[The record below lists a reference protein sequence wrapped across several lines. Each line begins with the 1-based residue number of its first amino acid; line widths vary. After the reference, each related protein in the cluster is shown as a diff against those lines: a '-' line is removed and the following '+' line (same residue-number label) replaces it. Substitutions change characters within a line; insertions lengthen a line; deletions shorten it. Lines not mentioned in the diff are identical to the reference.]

1 MNKII
6 FSFLW
11 VLSLGVAYWFGVK
24 TSDVSP
30 EWEETGDH
38 KGPNIQL
45 THSILPEEVLE
56 SDPTK
61 EGIATDSP
69 NLEVSES
76 VELSEN
82 NSRNSVSK
90 TLSPNEKL
98 LSSNP
103 LERLQAFTEILKNP
117 DQDSINL
124 ALEAYESLPGG
135 PGRFSEL
142 KTLAFAWG
150 QVNPQAAL
158 AWAKKQQHWDE
169 HVATGSILD
178 SWVRNDADAAIGW
191 ANENFEG
198 EDNPYYVGLV
208 KGLSD
213 VSLPKATD
221 LMTELPYGRIR
232 GRSAHILFEKAWSM
246 GEDMAIHWAENLPE
260 GSLQNFAYGEL
271 GEKVAREDMGRAI
284 EWLNSME
291 ESEIKVAV
299 SEDVSR
305 EMARKDVLEAAE
317 WANSLP
323 EGNSKYKAVEE
334 IVKFWSKK
342 DPLQAANW
350 VESLPVGP
358 SKITAMNEVAERWA
372 SQDPVAT
379 AEWIN
384 QIPAYVNKDP
394 LIETL
399 VNKIHKTDPESA
411 LAWAETISS
420 PERRKFM
427 TELVERSVKKE
438 KFSDGR

>member
-11 VLSLGVAYWFGVK
+11 VLSLGVAYWLGIK
-24 TSDVSP
+24 NSDVSA

-61 EGIATDSP
+61 EGIATDFP

-76 VELSEN
+76 VEFPEN
-82 NSRNSVSK
+82 ASHNEISK

-208 KGLSD
+208 KGLSE

-284 EWLNSME
+284 EWLDSME

-334 IVKFWSKK
+334 IVKQWSKE
-342 DPLQAANW
+342 DPAQAA
-350 VESLPVGP
+350 
-358 SKITAMNEVAERWA
+358 T
-372 SQDPVAT
+372 
-379 AEWIN
+379 WIN
-384 QIPAYVNKDP
+384 QFPSNPGLDPAISSLVKQIAAKDP
-394 LIETL
+394 E
-399 VNKIHKTDPESA
+399 NA
-411 LAWAETISS
+411 LRWAETVSDDATRRELISFT
-420 PERRKFM
+420 EKKVKDQKFP
-427 TELVERSVKKE
+427 LSQ
-438 KFSDGR
+438 

>member
-1 MNKII
+1 MKKII
-6 FSFLW
+6 FSSLW
-11 VLSLGVAYWFGVK
+11 FLSLGTAYWLGLK
-24 TSDVSP
+24 TSDKSTSR
-30 EWEETGDH
+30 EGTGDQH
-38 KGPNIQL
+38 GPNIQL
-45 THSILPEEVLE
+45 TDSMLPEEVLE
-56 SDPTK
+56 SDQTK

-178 SWVRNDADAAIGW
+178 SWVRNDTDAAIAW

-198 EDNPYYVGLV
+198 ENNPYYVGLV
-208 KGLSD
+208 KGLSE

-246 GEDMAIHWAENLPE
+246 GEDVAIHWAENLPE

-284 EWLNSME
+284 EWLDSME

-299 SEDVSR
+299 SEDISR

-323 EGNSKYKAVEE
+323 EGNSKYKAIEE
-334 IVKFWSKK
+334 IVKHWSKE
-342 DPLQAANW
+342 DPAQAA
-350 VESLPVGP
+350 
-358 SKITAMNEVAERWA
+358 T
-372 SQDPVAT
+372 
-379 AEWIN
+379 WIN
-384 QIPAYVNKDP
+384 QFPSNPGLDPAISSFVKQIAAKDP
-394 LIETL
+394 E
-399 VNKIHKTDPESA
+399 NA
-411 LAWAETISS
+411 LRWAETISDDVT
-420 PERRKFM
+420 RKESISFA
-427 TELVERSVKKE
+427 EKKVKDQ
-438 KFSDGR
+438 KFPLSQ

>member
-11 VLSLGVAYWFGVK
+11 VLSLGVAYWLGIK
-24 TSDVSP
+24 NSDVSP
-30 EWEETGDH
+30 EWEETGGQN
-38 KGPNIQL
+38 GPNIQS
-45 THSILPEEVLE
+45 TESILSEEVLE
-56 SDPTK
+56 SDPIK
-61 EGIATDSP
+61 ERIATDSSI
-69 NLEVSES
+69 LEVSES
-76 VELSEN
+76 LEFPEN
-82 NSRNSVSK
+82 TSHNEVSK

-98 LSSNP
+98 LSSSP

-150 QVNPQAAL
+150 QVNPQVAL

-169 HVATGSILD
+169 HVATGAILD

-208 KGLSD
+208 KGLSE
-213 VSLPKATD
+213 VSLQKATD

-284 EWLNSME
+284 EWLDSME

-323 EGNSKYKAVEE
+323 EGDSKYKAVEE
-334 IVKFWSKK
+334 IVKQWSKE
-342 DPLQAANW
+342 DPAQAA
-350 VESLPVGP
+350 
-358 SKITAMNEVAERWA
+358 T
-372 SQDPVAT
+372 
-379 AEWIN
+379 WIN
-384 QIPAYVNKDP
+384 QFPSNPGLDPAISSLVKQIAAKDP
-394 LIETL
+394 E
-399 VNKIHKTDPESA
+399 NA
-411 LAWAETISS
+411 LRWAETISDDAT
-420 PERRKFM
+420 RKELISF
-427 TELVERSVKKE
+427 TEKKVKDQ
-438 KFSDGR
+438 KFPLSQ

>member
-6 FSFLW
+6 FYFLW
-11 VLSLGVAYWFGVK
+11 VLSLGVAYWLGVK
-24 TSDVSP
+24 TSDVSA
-30 EWEETGDH
+30 EWEESGDQ
-38 KGPNIQL
+38 KGSNLQPTDSNL
-45 THSILPEEVLE
+45 AEEVLE

-61 EGIATDSP
+61 EGVATDSP

-208 KGLSD
+208 KGLSE

-284 EWLNSME
+284 EWLDSME

-334 IVKFWSKK
+334 IVKQWSKE
-342 DPLQAANW
+342 DPAQAA
-350 VESLPVGP
+350 
-358 SKITAMNEVAERWA
+358 T
-372 SQDPVAT
+372 
-379 AEWIN
+379 WIN
-384 QIPAYVNKDP
+384 QFPSNPGLDPAISSLVKQIAAKDP
-394 LIETL
+394 E
-399 VNKIHKTDPESA
+399 NA
-411 LAWAETISS
+411 LRWAETVSDDATRRELISFT
-420 PERRKFM
+420 EKKVKDQKFP
-427 TELVERSVKKE
+427 LSQ
-438 KFSDGR
+438 

>member
-208 KGLSD
+208 KGLSE

-246 GEDMAIHWAENLPE
+246 GEDVAIHWAENLPE

-284 EWLNSME
+284 EWLDSME

-299 SEDVSR
+299 SEDISR

-323 EGNSKYKAVEE
+323 EGNSKYKAIEE
-334 IVKFWSKK
+334 IVKHWSKE
-342 DPLQAANW
+342 DPAQAA
-350 VESLPVGP
+350 
-358 SKITAMNEVAERWA
+358 T
-372 SQDPVAT
+372 
-379 AEWIN
+379 WIN
-384 QIPAYVNKDP
+384 QFPSNPGLDPAISSFVKQIAAKDP
-394 LIETL
+394 E
-399 VNKIHKTDPESA
+399 NA
-411 LAWAETISS
+411 LRWAETISDDVT
-420 PERRKFM
+420 RKESISFA
-427 TELVERSVKKE
+427 EKKVKDQ
-438 KFSDGR
+438 KFPLSQ

>member
-1 MNKII
+1 MKTI
-6 FSFLW
+6 FLFFLW
-11 VLSLGVAYWFGVK
+11 FLSLGVAYWLGVK
-24 TSDVSP
+24 TSDKSTA
-30 EWEETGDH
+30 WEETGDR
-38 KGPNIQL
+38 KEPKIQP
-45 THSILPEEVLE
+45 THSNFPEDALE
-56 SDPTK
+56 QRSNKK
-61 EGIATDSP
+61 EIATDSS
-69 NLEVSES
+69 NLEISEPL
-76 VELSEN
+76 EFPEN
-82 NSRNSVSK
+82 GSQNSISK

-150 QVNPQAAL
+150 QINPQAAL

-169 HVATGSILD
+169 HVATGSVLD

-208 KGLSD
+208 KGLSE

-246 GEDMAIHWAENLPE
+246 GEGMAIHWAENLPE

-284 EWLNSME
+284 EWLDSME

-305 EMARKDVLEAAE
+305 EMARKDLDQAAE

-323 EGNSKYKAVEE
+323 EGKSKYKAVEE
-334 IVKFWSKK
+334 IVKFWAKE

-350 VESLPVGP
+350 AESLPAGS
-358 SKITAMNEVAERWA
+358 SKLTAMNEVAERWA

-384 QIPAYVNKDP
+384 QIPAEVNKDP

-427 TELVERSVKKE
+427 TEIVERSVKKE
-438 KFSDGR
+438 KFYDGR

>member
-11 VLSLGVAYWFGVK
+11 VLSLGVAYWLGIK
-24 TSDVSP
+24 NSDVSA
-30 EWEETGDH
+30 EWEETGDQN
-38 KGPNIQL
+38 GPNLQL

-61 EGIATDSP
+61 EGIATDSS

-76 VELSEN
+76 LEFPEN
-82 NSRNSVSK
+82 ASHNEVSK

-208 KGLSD
+208 KGLSE

-284 EWLNSME
+284 EWLDSME

-334 IVKFWSKK
+334 IVKQWSKE
-342 DPLQAANW
+342 DPAQAA
-350 VESLPVGP
+350 
-358 SKITAMNEVAERWA
+358 T
-372 SQDPVAT
+372 
-379 AEWIN
+379 WIN
-384 QIPAYVNKDP
+384 QFPSNPGLDPAISSLVKQIAAKDP
-394 LIETL
+394 E
-399 VNKIHKTDPESA
+399 NA
-411 LAWAETISS
+411 LRWAETVSDDATRKELISFT
-420 PERRKFM
+420 EKKVKEQKFP
-427 TELVERSVKKE
+427 LSQ
-438 KFSDGR
+438 

>member
-1 MNKII
+1 
-6 FSFLW
+6 
-11 VLSLGVAYWFGVK
+11 
-24 TSDVSP
+24 
-30 EWEETGDH
+30 
-38 KGPNIQL
+38 
-45 THSILPEEVLE
+45 
-56 SDPTK
+56 
-61 EGIATDSP
+61 
-69 NLEVSES
+69 
-76 VELSEN
+76 
-82 NSRNSVSK
+82 
-90 TLSPNEKL
+90 
-98 LSSNP
+98 
-103 LERLQAFTEILKNP
+103 
-117 DQDSINL
+117 
-124 ALEAYESLPGG
+124 
-135 PGRFSEL
+135 EL

-208 KGLSD
+208 KGLSE

-284 EWLNSME
+284 EWLDSME

-334 IVKFWSKK
+334 IVKQWSKE
-342 DPLQAANW
+342 DPAQAA
-350 VESLPVGP
+350 
-358 SKITAMNEVAERWA
+358 T
-372 SQDPVAT
+372 
-379 AEWIN
+379 WIN
-384 QIPAYVNKDP
+384 QFPSNPGLDPAISSLVKQIAAKDP
-394 LIETL
+394 E
-399 VNKIHKTDPESA
+399 NA
-411 LAWAETISS
+411 LRWAETVSDDATRRELISFT
-420 PERRKFM
+420 EKKVKDQKFP
-427 TELVERSVKKE
+427 LSQ
-438 KFSDGR
+438 

>member
-11 VLSLGVAYWFGVK
+11 VLSLGVAYWLGVK
-24 TSDVSP
+24 TSDKSP
-30 EWEETGDH
+30 AWEETGDH
-38 KGPNIQL
+38 KEPNIQS

-61 EGIATDSP
+61 EGIATDSS
-69 NLEVSES
+69 NLVVSES
-76 VELSEN
+76 LEFPEN
-82 NSRNSVSK
+82 ASHNEVPK

-208 KGLSD
+208 KGLSE

-284 EWLNSME
+284 EWLDSME

-334 IVKFWSKK
+334 IVKQWSKE
-342 DPLQAANW
+342 DPAQAA
-350 VESLPVGP
+350 
-358 SKITAMNEVAERWA
+358 T
-372 SQDPVAT
+372 
-379 AEWIN
+379 WIN
-384 QIPAYVNKDP
+384 QFPSNPGLDPAISSLVKQIAAKDP
-394 LIETL
+394 E
-399 VNKIHKTDPESA
+399 NA
-411 LAWAETISS
+411 LRWAETVSDDATRRELISFT
-420 PERRKFM
+420 EKKVKDQKFP
-427 TELVERSVKKE
+427 LSQ
-438 KFSDGR
+438 

>member
-1 MNKII
+1 MNKILLYL
-6 FSFLW
+6 LW
-11 VLSLGVAYWFGVK
+11 VFSLGLAYWLGVK
-24 TSDVSP
+24 NSEIKSP
-30 EWEETGDH
+30 
-38 KGPNIQL
+38 L
-45 THSILPEEVLE
+45 
-56 SDPTK
+56 
-61 EGIATDSP
+61 
-69 NLEVSES
+69 VSETQS
-76 VELSEN
+76 VPILKGNKVNITPNHQKLTSIKKKPYE
-82 NSRNSVSK
+82 SVQLDLFESIDTSQTSSLEQLSK

-103 LERLQAFTEILKNP
+103 LERLQAFTEILKAP
-117 DQDSINL
+117 DQGSINR

-208 KGLSD
+208 KGLSE

-271 GEKVAREDMGRAI
+271 GEKVAREDMARAV

-291 ESEIKVAV
+291 ESQIKVAV

-305 EMARKDVLEAAE
+305 
-317 WANSLP
+317 
-323 EGNSKYKAVEE
+323 GNGPQGCFGSGG
-334 IVKFWSKK
+334 
-342 DPLQAANW
+342 
-350 VESLPVGP
+350 VG
-358 SKITAMNEVAERWA
+358 KLFT
-372 SQDPVAT
+372 
-379 AEWIN
+379 
-384 QIPAYVNKDP
+384 
-394 LIETL
+394 
-399 VNKIHKTDPESA
+399 
-411 LAWAETISS
+411 
-420 PERRKFM
+420 
-427 TELVERSVKKE
+427 
-438 KFSDGR
+438 

>member
-1 MNKII
+1 MKKII

-11 VLSLGVAYWFGVK
+11 VLSLGVAYWLGIK
-24 TSDVSP
+24 NSDVSA
-30 EWEETGDH
+30 EWEETGDQNR
-38 KGPNIQL
+38 PNLKL

-61 EGIATDSP
+61 EGIATDSS
-69 NLEVSES
+69 NLAVYES
-76 VELSEN
+76 LEFPVNASLNEA
-82 NSRNSVSK
+82 SK
-90 TLSPNEKL
+90 TVSPNEKL

-103 LERLQAFTEILKNP
+103 LERLQAFTEILKTP

-135 PGRFSEL
+135 PSRFSEL

-158 AWAKKQQHWDE
+158 TWAKKQQHWDE
-169 HVATGSILD
+169 HVATGAVLD

-208 KGLSD
+208 KGLSE

-260 GSLQNFAYGEL
+260 GSLQNFAYGEV

-284 EWLNSME
+284 EWLDSME

-323 EGNSKYKAVEE
+323 EGDSKYKAVEE
-334 IVKFWSKK
+334 IVKQWSKE
-342 DPLQAANW
+342 DPAQAA
-350 VESLPVGP
+350 
-358 SKITAMNEVAERWA
+358 T
-372 SQDPVAT
+372 
-379 AEWIN
+379 WIN
-384 QIPAYVNKDP
+384 QFPSNPNLDPAISSLVKQIAAKDP
-394 LIETL
+394 E
-399 VNKIHKTDPESA
+399 NA
-411 LAWAETISS
+411 LRWAETVSDDVTRKELISFT
-420 PERRKFM
+420 EKKVKDQKFP
-427 TELVERSVKKE
+427 LSQ
-438 KFSDGR
+438 